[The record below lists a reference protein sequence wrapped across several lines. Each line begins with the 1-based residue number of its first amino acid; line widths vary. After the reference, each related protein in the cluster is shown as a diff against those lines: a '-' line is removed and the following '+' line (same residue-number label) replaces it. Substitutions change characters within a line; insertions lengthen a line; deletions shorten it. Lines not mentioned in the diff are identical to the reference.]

1 MRASLK
7 VGESARVPLFV
18 AAMGVFSMACSEPA
32 GVAPCGGQGVICRV
46 AGTGEAGFH
55 GDGLSPLKSALN
67 LPTAARTGPDGLL
80 YVMDFNNM
88 RLRCI
93 RADDTFDTVVGNG
106 VHTFAVAGADA
117 RNTPLENPIDFG
129 FLPDG
134 SVVFVSV
141 HDPRVLGIA
150 ADGTVDVIAG
160 TGESGDTGDG
170 HSALVAKFHE
180 LSGIA
185 IAPDGT
191 IFVSDAKANRVRV
204 IRPDRTVHAYAGS
217 GEAAYGGDDGP
228 ATAAALNHPTGL
240 ALDAMGNLYIADTY
254 NQRIRRVD
262 ALTGVI
268 ETVAGT
274 GTAGL
279 SGDGGSAKA
288 ADLQW
293 PNGVSIAPDGG
304 FYLSDTFNHRIRKVD
319 SGGLITTFAGTSRGH
334 AGDGGPAS
342 MAQLK
347 GPTYIEATE
356 RALYIA
362 DTQNHVVRVVW
373 LE

>member
-1 MRASLK
+1 M
-7 VGESARVPLFV
+7 PLFV

-46 AGTGEAGFH
+46 AGTGEAGFN

-67 LPTAARTGPDGLL
+67 LPTAVRTGPDGLL

-93 RADDTFDTVVGNG
+93 RADDTLDTVVGNG

-117 RNTPLENPIDFG
+117 RNTPLENPIDFA
-129 FLPDG
+129 FLPSG
-134 SVVFVSV
+134 SVVFVSL

-170 HSALVAKFHE
+170 HSALVAKFEE
-180 LSGIA
+180 LSGIVV
-185 IAPDGT
+185 APDGT
-191 IFVSDAKANRVRV
+191 IFVSDAKAHRVRV
-204 IRPDRTVHAYAGS
+204 IRPDRTVHAYAGT

-254 NQRIRRVD
+254 NHRIRRVD
-262 ALTGVI
+262 AQTGVI

-274 GTAGL
+274 GTAAL
-279 SGDGGSAKA
+279 SGDGGPAKG

-293 PNGVSIAPDGG
+293 PNGISMAPDGG

-319 SGGLITTFAGTSRGH
+319 SDGLITTFAGTSRGH
-334 AGDGGPAS
+334 AGDGGPAG

-356 RALYIA
+356 RAVYIA
-362 DTQNHVVRVVW
+362 DTQNQVVRVVW